1 MNTSTDDWRSKY
13 LDSMRALENEEQRF
27 HATEAILKRLAGRLC
42 IACLGLSSRLD
53 QEVKKLQTILRREDA
68 RADELEKLMT
78 PLSDAVVALDDKTP
92 IPVQSAVTAVKAA
105 DAKQDIA
112 NTSIGNDAQIRSTLA
127 ALLVELKRDRA
138 LAKSVAALDERLATP
153 LTVDKLSPILSSL
166 TEMVGQRIQ
175 RIERAREEAEALL
188 AQMVTQLDE
197 ISRFVAD
204 HHQNQNQAR
213 VSSESLNAQ
222 LTGEFRAISDSVE
235 ASSDLQHIR
244 SHVRSRMDVIGRH
257 LQEFRQRETE
267 RSEVMQARNEK
278 MQRRVTELE
287 AEAQKL
293 QTQLQA
299 EQQVSLLDGLTKLPN
314 RLAYDKR
321 IEEEIQRSRRFGQT
335 VCVAVWDVD
344 HFKQV
349 NDNYGHR
356 AGDRVLCSVADYL
369 KNQARSTDFVARYG
383 GEEFV
388 MILVGTQLDN
398 AMSLL
403 EKMRLAFA
411 KLGFHYSGQPV
422 PVTAS
427 CGVSE
432 LKQNDSAES
441 VFERADKALYQAKKE
456 GRNRCVSA

>member
-1 MNTSTDDWRSKY
+1 MQTLTGKLTDI
-13 LDSMRALENEEQRF
+13 QRF
-27 HATEAILKRLAGRLC
+27 DTSRNGNEAILKRLAGRLC

-53 QEVKKLQTILRREDA
+53 QEIKKLQTTLRREDA
-68 RADELEKLMT
+68 KADELEKLMT
-78 PLSDAVVALDDKTP
+78 PLSDAVVALDDKAPTPASTPVVVVQAVDKKQDTANTP
-92 IPVQSAVTAVKAA
+92 IS
-105 DAKQDIA
+105 
-112 NTSIGNDAQIRSTLA
+112 NDAQIRSTLA

-138 LAKSVAALDERLATP
+138 LAKSVASLDERLATP

-166 TEMVGQRIQ
+166 TDMVGQRIQ

-278 MQRRVTELE
+278 MQQRVTELE

-321 IEEEIQRSRRFGQT
+321 IEEEIQRSKRFGQE

-369 KNQARSTDFVARYG
+369 KSHARSTDFIARYG

-388 MILVGTQLDN
+388 MILVGTQLDG
-398 AMSLL
+398 AMLLL
-403 EKMRLAFA
+403 EKMRLAFT

-422 PVTAS
+422 SVTAS

-432 LKQNDSAES
+432 AET
-441 VFERADKALYQAKKE
+441 K
-456 GRNRCVSA
+456 